1 MVVPLLL
8 AQAVLVAVRGLS
20 LHAPV
25 DLVAVGALVDILE
38 RAVAVLSELAKVV
51 KRVLVA
57 AVAVGAVGA
66 MRVTPPVQAFSM
78 LEAAEVAAA

>member
-66 MRVTPPVQAFSM
+66 MRVTPPVRAFSM